1 MTDKQGRPYKL
12 NIDGKNV
19 LVGAPWNTER
29 KQKGL
34 LLNLSLRVKAN
45 KENRPH
51 CAIYPLADGK
61 STQYLLLDEHELQDA
76 DVAADAVIAEKASEW
91 FGIKRDAPLI
101 FIYSHLTGNSVSS
114 EPSFWLTIVE
124 NDNTISNTHTGLIED
139 RFSLREFIETLLITS
154 SEINVISVDTDG
166 ATKAFLEDFDT
177 EAVFKIKEITTET
190 LTKALGQS
198 TAKFKRIYKPSKI
211 KIKKVGIVAG
221 ATVLTAFAAFGF
233 SYLSQSTPF
242 DYFDNEVRLQEL
254 KSKSS
259 SVSDSMKE
267 FKTGSTWDPRSYRF
281 ETMREFSENMQ
292 NSMFSPIEIAVVLR
306 EVNKTMPTLAAE
318 WRLTKI
324 NYENNRFFA
333 QYERIRNG
341 QGVFFLL
348 DKKIKKID
356 EETEYL
362 TIRPYELKEN
372 AQVRTYSIIPKGV
385 TDRASSVNE
394 LKESMREED
403 RLYTRM
409 GKATQ
414 RVSSKIKALEDIH
427 MQYSMFTFQ
436 DTWIN
441 RSSIDLYDQAIA
453 VEEDIQRAEDTLKKS
468 IREFRNT
475 EKAAI
480 NDYVLLGNVL
490 DFVSIMQMDSYFMW
504 TYPAIDNVFPSKET
518 LKEREGKKT
527 RRKRKDKEQDASA
540 SYGPA
545 IESYNVVIS
554 TRDSEEEGKVL
565 SYGIA
570 DMLRLGLLINKPFVN
585 VEKVEY
591 NSLNDQWQFNIHF
604 NRKTPDYKRRVENL
618 TGK

>member
-12 NIDGKNV
+12 DIDGKKV
-19 LVGAPWNTER
+19 LVGASWDIER

-45 KENRPH
+45 KENRPY
-51 CAIYPLADGK
+51 CATYPLADGK
-61 STQYLLLDEHELQDA
+61 STQYLLLDERELQDV
-76 DVAADAVIAEKASEW
+76 DVAADAVIAEKAGEW

-101 FIYSHLTGNSVSS
+101 FIYSYLARGSVSS

-124 NDNTISNTHTGLIED
+124 SDNTISNTHTGLIDD

-154 SEINVISVDTDG
+154 SDINVISVDTDG
-166 ATKAFLEDFDT
+166 ATKAFLEDFDA
-177 EAVFKIKEITTET
+177 EAIFNIKEITTET
-190 LTKALGQS
+190 LTTAIGHS

-211 KIKKVGIVAG
+211 KVKKVGIAAG
-221 ATVLTAFAAFGF
+221 IAALSVSAAFGF
-233 SYLSQSTPF
+233 SYLSQSESF
-242 DYFDNEVRLQEL
+242 SYFDNEVRLQEL
-254 KSKSS
+254 KNKSS
-259 SVSDSMKE
+259 SVSNSMKE

-281 ETMREFSENMQ
+281 ETMREFSENIQ

-324 NYENNRFFA
+324 IYENNRFFA
-333 QYERIRNG
+333 RYERIQNG

-348 DKKIKKID
+348 DKKIKKVD
-356 EETEYL
+356 EKTEYL
-362 TIRPYELKEN
+362 TIRPYNLKEE

-385 TDRASSVNE
+385 TRRTSALNE
-394 LKESMREED
+394 LKENMREED

-414 RVSSKIKALEDIH
+414 RVSSKIKALEEIH
-427 MQYSMFTFQ
+427 VQYSMFTFQ
-436 DTWIN
+436 DTWLS
-441 RSSIDLYDQAIA
+441 RRSIDLHNQAI
-453 VEEDIQRAEDTLKKS
+453 VVKEDIQKAENTLDIS
-468 IREFRNT
+468 MREFRNT

-480 NDYVLLGNVL
+480 NDDVLLGNVL

-504 TYPAIDNVFPSKET
+504 TYPVIDNVFPSKKT
-518 LKEREGKKT
+518 LKEREGKKK
-527 RRKRKDKEQDASA
+527 RRKRKDKEEDASA

-545 IESYNVVIS
+545 IESYDVVIS

-570 DMLRLGLLINKPFVN
+570 DMLRLGILINKPFVN
-585 VEKVEY
+585 VESVEY

-604 NRKTPDYKRRVENL
+604 NRKTPDYKRRVENR